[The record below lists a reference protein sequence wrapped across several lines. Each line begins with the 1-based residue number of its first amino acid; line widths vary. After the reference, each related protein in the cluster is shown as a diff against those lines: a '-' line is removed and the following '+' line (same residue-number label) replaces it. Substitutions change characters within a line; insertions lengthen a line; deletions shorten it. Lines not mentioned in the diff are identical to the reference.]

1 MTPGSSRRG
10 LRPAALIAAFVL
22 ILAPSKE
29 AAMAQ
34 TVDPYAGFAPDALEL
49 VRSSF
54 YRAVDSLAATESAIA
69 ALAARFGPERR
80 SWPLVAR
87 AYRASLE
94 GLVGKHDPNLLVKF
108 NRVNAALEQWRGL
121 VEAAPDSL
129 ELRFLRYSF
138 HSQLPA
144 VFGVGSYL
152 PGDREALIAI
162 FEKGGDAR
170 VPRNQALDMVAWL
183 LGEGKLS
190 APERRRLELAAAKL
204 QAAGKP

>member
-1 MTPGSSRRG
+1 
-10 LRPAALIAAFVL
+10 
-22 ILAPSKE
+22 
-29 AAMAQ
+29 MAQ
-34 TVDPYAGFAPDALEL
+34 TVDPYAGFAPGALEL
-49 VRSSF
+49 IRASF
-54 YRAVDSLAATESAIA
+54 YRAVDSMAATEAAIA
-69 ALAARFGPERR
+69 QLVAILGVERR

-94 GLVGKHDPNLLVKF
+94 GLVGKHSPGLLDKF

-152 PGDREALIAI
+152 APDREALIAI

-183 LGEGKLS
+183 LKEGRLS
-190 APERRRLELAAAKL
+190 AAERRRLELAAAKL
-204 QAAGKP
+204 

>member
-1 MTPGSSRRG
+1 MKRLAHRHR
-10 LRPAALIAAFVL
+10 LRPAALLTAFVL
-22 ILAPSKE
+22 ILAPSQE

-34 TVDPYAGFAPDALEL
+34 TVDPYAGFTPGTLEL
-49 VRSSF
+49 ARSSF

-69 ALAARFGPERR
+69 ELVARLGTERR

-94 GLVGKHDPNLLVKF
+94 GLVGKHSPGLLEKF

-138 HSQLPA
+138 FSQLPA
-144 VFGVGSYL
+144 MFGVGSYL
-152 PGDREALIAI
+152 APDREALVAI

-170 VPRNQALDMVAWL
+170 VPRDQALDMVSWL
-183 LGEGKLS
+183 LKEGKLS
-190 APERRRLELAAAKL
+190 APERRRLELAASRL
-204 QAAGKP
+204 

>member
-1 MTPGSSRRG
+1 
-10 LRPAALIAAFVL
+10 
-22 ILAPSKE
+22 
-29 AAMAQ
+29 MAQ
-34 TVDPYAGFAPDALEL
+34 TIDPYAGFAPGTLEL

-54 YRAVDSLAATESAIA
+54 YRAVDSLPATESAIA
-69 ALAARFGPERR
+69 ELVARLGTSRR

-94 GLVGKHDPNLLVKF
+94 GLVGKHSPGLLEKF

-121 VEAAPDSL
+121 VEASPDSL

-138 HSQLPA
+138 YSQLPA

-152 PGDREALIAI
+152 APDREALIAI

-183 LGEGKLS
+183 MKEGKLS
-190 APERRRLELAAAKL
+190 ASEKRRLELAASKL
-204 QAAGKP
+204 

>member
-1 MTPGSSRRG
+1 MRRDKSRSGGRATAS
-10 LRPAALIAAFVL
+10 LAAFVL
-22 ILAPSKE
+22 ILLLAPCQE

-34 TVDPYAGFAPDALEL
+34 TIDPYAGFPPGALEL
-49 VRSSF
+49 IRSAF

-69 ALAARFGPERR
+69 QLVGLLGVERR

-94 GLVGKHDPNLLVKF
+94 GLVGRHSPNLLDKF

-138 HSQLPA
+138 HSQLPS
-144 VFGVGSYL
+144 VFGVHSFL
-152 PGDREALIAI
+152 APDREALIAI
-162 FEKGGDAR
+162 FERGGDPR

-183 LGEGKLS
+183 LKEGKLS
-190 APERRRLELAAAKL
+190 ATERRRLELAASKL
-204 QAAGKP
+204 